1 MLSQLELIPLNKI
14 HKAKKKKKK
23 ENIGRGYFKWRD
35 IQHKFNDVIWIQ
47 FNISLNPEAKKPV
60 NGR

>member
-14 HKAKKKKKK
+14 HKAKKKKK

-35 IQHKFNDVIWIQ
+35 IQHKFNDVICIQ
-47 FNISLNPEAKKPV
+47 FNVSLNPEAKKPV